1 MMSQIHCKQ
10 SIRIEKSGW
19 FKHYF
24 PGNLRRNILFKVC
37 NYTSYQ
43 NLQKTSPLKVLGR
56 MHCMLMD
63 LLHGFEVLSTTEE
76 TLFNS
81 RNVSRLVQNR
91 TKSFRLY
98 SRTRMQSPVL
108 VFKLLRD
115 REQIPKKA

>member
-43 NLQKTSPLKVLGR
+43 NLQKTSLPNPFAREKAGDKAGTVSREQHKIYLCLEKVSEIFGSPCLSLTF
-56 MHCMLMD
+56 HTQVFC
-63 LLHGFEVLSTTEE
+63 VLSEI
-76 TLFNS
+76 TLN
-81 RNVSRLVQNR
+81 NIVQVTGR
-91 TKSFRLY
+91 
-98 SRTRMQSPVL
+98 
-108 VFKLLRD
+108 
-115 REQIPKKA
+115 

>member
-43 NLQKTSPLKVLGR
+43 NLQKTSLPNPFAREKKKKKFVPVPALSPAFSRANGLGR
-56 MHCMLMD
+56 
-63 LLHGFEVLSTTEE
+63 EV
-76 TLFNS
+76 FC
-81 RNVSRLVQNR
+81 R
-91 TKSFRLY
+91 FW
-98 SRTRMQSPVL
+98 
-108 VFKLLRD
+108 
-115 REQIPKKA
+115 